1 MSSNE
6 QANEQA
12 KEQAEQTEAE
22 GQAKQATLSPAYVNR
37 RKKLAVLANT
47 VAKRKPRK
55 LTLMGRWKLFR
66 TMTLVPL
73 LVSVSIGA
81 LSWLVWAIEGTSEQY
96 YEALASKIYCDC
108 YDRMKEM
115 GMRERQAFITWH
127 RPRIRAAIGVV
138 RTEEMFSQILRR
150 LHWED
155 MY

>member
-6 QANEQA
+6 QAET
-12 KEQAEQTEAE
+12 QAEAQAE
-22 GQAKQATLSPAYVNR
+22 EKAEERPNANEKVKRLKMLAKAT
-37 RKKLAVLANT
+37 
-47 VAKRKPRK
+47 AKRKPRK

-66 TMTLVPL
+66 SMTLVPFI
-73 LVSVSIGA
+73 VAVSIGA

-108 YDRMKEM
+108 YERMKDM